1 MRRVCERCVIAAVIL
16 FSGGFAAS
24 GQSSSSP
31 TAPLPAPAVQGGAQ
45 PTGAVSGSGIQATS
59 EPSSEA
65 ANGGTVHGQA
75 KSGNTP
81 LPGVTITAQ
90 NTLTGKKYSTITD
103 VTGSWRLTLPQNGRY
118 VLRTRFPSFAQSSQE
133 TVLNAAN
140 RDQTVNFD
148 LMLAS
153 RAAEAAARTAE
164 AAQQSR
170 ESARQTAQTGTATR
184 QSARSGAQDLSL
196 TSALSED
203 TETQEGSGAAS
214 ETGNSSLP
222 SIAASSDFSGD
233 AVEITGQAG
242 TVSSQAG
249 VDVERLRDLMAQGQG
264 GAGGTGGL
272 FGTGGGGGGGGG
284 FGSGGGFRSGGG
296 GFGGGGRGN
305 FRNFNSAQPHGAIA
319 WNGNTSVFNAQP
331 FSLLGQTQQQPT
343 NGSNRFTISFQSA
356 PYIPHL
362 TKPSGKDTVYFDPLR
377 HAPVNASRFLRD
389 RADGGGTDGGFFSS
403 GVAADL

>member
-272 FGTGGGGGGGGG
+272 FGTGGGGAAGAAALVAEAASEAAAAGLAGAGAG
-284 FGSGGGFRSGGG
+284 TFATSTRRSHMGRSRGTATPLSLMRSRSLFSGR
-296 GFGGGGRGN
+296 
-305 FRNFNSAQPHGAIA
+305 RN
-319 WNGNTSVFNAQP
+319 
-331 FSLLGQTQQQPT
+331 
-343 NGSNRFTISFQSA
+343 SNRRTGRTDSRSRSRARRTYRIS
-356 PYIPHL
+356 
-362 TKPSGKDTVYFDPLR
+362 PS
-377 HAPVNASRFLRD
+377 
-389 RADGGGTDGGFFSS
+389 RA
-403 GVAADL
+403 ARIRCI